1 MDHLAQWAISGLLAA
16 VFVVANCVNVSLLLR
31 TYRNADE
38 DTRSSPILLIG
49 GIGGAMSFALSP
61 SETLRAWYW
70 APLLVDLGTGPY
82 LAVIAGVL
90 LRRLWRSRSWL
101 ASVPFVHYLFEQDTP
116 RQRPYPNEQAIV
128 GCILGT
134 AVGDALGLACEG
146 LSRSRQSRM
155 FPELEGYKLLPFGKG
170 LCSDDTEHTC
180 MLAQSLIET
189 AHFRDPDGMA
199 RRLAVTFGWRLR
211 FWLLGLPAGIGFAT
225 LRAIL
230 KLWIGVPVRYA
241 GVYSAGNAPA
251 MRSALIGVCYGHDEP
266 RMRALVRAATRVTHT
281 DIKAQLGAQAVA
293 LAAHFAA
300 TRKNDV
306 IPAEFVATLEPLCE
320 GNAGVIEL
328 MRGVAASVA
337 RGESA
342 ASYAES
348 IGCGKGVTGFIYH
361 TVPVAIHIWLR
372 RQSDYR
378 GALIEAVRLGGD
390 TDTVAAVVGALVGTR
405 VGRDGIPAEWL
416 RDLWEWPRTHAWMEQ
431 LGAQLARSC
440 HDRASAG
447 ELPLNWFELLLRNVL
462 FIPLVLAHGF
472 RRLLPPY

>member
-1 MDHLAQWAISGLLAA
+1 MDHPAQWAISGLLGVA
-16 VFVVANCVNVSLLLR
+16 FVIANCVNASLLLQ
-31 TYRNADE
+31 TYRNPEE
-38 DTRSSPILLIG
+38 DTRRSPIVLMG
-49 GIGGAMSFALSP
+49 GIAGAMSFAVSP
-61 SETLRAWYW
+61 SETLRAYYW
-70 APLLVDLGTGPY
+70 VPLLVDLGTGPY
-82 LAVIAGVL
+82 LAVIAGIL
-90 LRRLWRSRSWL
+90 FRRAWKSRNWL
-101 ASVPFVHYLFEQDTP
+101 ASVPFVHYYFEREAP
-116 RQRPYPNEQAIV
+116 RHAAYPKEGAIV

-146 LSRSRQSRM
+146 LSRRRQSRM

-199 RRLAVTFGWRLR
+199 RRLAVNFGWRLR

-230 KLWIGVPVRYA
+230 KLWVGIPVRYA

-251 MRSALIGVCYGHDEP
+251 MRCALIGVCYGHDEP

-293 LAAHFAA
+293 LAAHFTTARTGA
-300 TRKNDV
+300 V
-306 IPAEFVATLEPLCE
+306 GPEEFVRALEPFCE
-320 GNAGVIEL
+320 KNERFIGL
-328 MRGVAASVA
+328 MRAMAASAA

-348 IGCGKGVTGFIYH
+348 IGCGRGVTGFVYH
-361 TVPVAIHIWLR
+361 TVPAALHIWLR

-390 TDTVAAVVGALVGTR
+390 TDTVAAVVGALVGAR
-405 VGRDGIPAEWL
+405 VGREGIPEEWL
-416 RDLWEWPRTHAWMEQ
+416 RDLWEWPRTPGWMEQ
-431 LGAQLARSC
+431 LGTQLARSC
-440 HDRASAG
+440 HDQASAG

>member
-1 MDHLAQWAISGLLAA
+1 
-16 VFVVANCVNVSLLLR
+16 VFVVANCVNVSLLLQAHR
-31 TYRNADE
+31 DADE
-38 DTRSSPILLIG
+38 DTRRSPIVLIG

-61 SETLRAWYW
+61 SETLRAHYW
-70 APLLVDLGTGPY
+70 LPLLVDLGTGPY
-82 LAVIAGVL
+82 LAIIAGAL
-90 LRRLWRSRSWL
+90 LRRLWISRNWL
-101 ASVPFVHYLFEQDTP
+101 ESVPFVHHFFAKEAP
-116 RQRPYPNEQAIV
+116 RQAPYPKEGAMV

-155 FPELEGYKLLPFGKG
+155 FPEIEGYKLLPFGKG

-199 RRLAVTFGWRLR
+199 RRLAVNFGWRLR

-230 KLWIGVPVRYA
+230 KLWVGVPVRYA

-300 TRKNDV
+300 ARTGTVAAD
-306 IPAEFVATLEPLCE
+306 EFVRALEPLCE
-320 GNAGVIEL
+320 KNARIIGI
-328 MRGVAASVA
+328 MRAMAASVA
-337 RGESA
+337 RGEGA

-348 IGCGKGVTGFIYH
+348 IGCGKGVTGFVYH
-361 TVPVAIHIWLR
+361 TVPIALHIWLR
-372 RQSDYR
+372 RQDDYR
-378 GALIEAVRLGGD
+378 GALIEAIRLGGD
-390 TDTVAAVVGALVGTR
+390 TDTVAAVVGALVGAR

-416 RDLWEWPRTHAWMEQ
+416 RDLWEWPRTPAWMEQ
-431 LGAQLARSC
+431 LGVKLARSC
-440 HDRASAG
+440 HEQASAG
-447 ELPLNWFELLLRNVL
+447 ELPLNWVELLLRNVI

>member
-1 MDHLAQWAISGLLAA
+1 MSHPEQWAISGLLAA
-16 VFVVANCVNVSLLLR
+16 VFIVANWVNLSLLVEAR
-31 TYRNADE
+31 HAADD
-38 DTRSSPILLIG
+38 DTRRSPIVLIG

-61 SETLRAWYW
+61 SETLRAYYW

-82 LAVIAGVL
+82 LALILWVL
-90 LRRLWRSRSWL
+90 AQRAWRSRNWMK
-101 ASVPFVHYLFEQDTP
+101 SVPFVHYLLEREPPAQGTC
-116 RQRPYPNEQAIV
+116 PNERAIV

-146 LSRSRQSRM
+146 LSRRRQSRM

-199 RRLAVTFGWRLR
+199 RRLAVNFGWRLR

-293 LAAHFAA
+293 LAAHFTASREGA
-300 TRKNDV
+300 VD
-306 IPAEFVATLEPLCE
+306 PHEFVQALEPLCE
-320 GNAGVIEL
+320 KNERFIRL
-328 MRGVAASVA
+328 MRAMAGSAA
-337 RGESA
+337 RGENA
-342 ASYAES
+342 DSYAES
-348 IGCGKGVTGFIYH
+348 IGCGKGVTGFVYH
-361 TVPVAIHIWLR
+361 TVPVALHIWLR
-372 RQSDYR
+372 RQNDYR
-378 GALIEAVRLGGD
+378 GALLEAVRLGGD

-405 VGRDGIPAEWL
+405 VGRDGIPPEWL
-416 RDLWEWPRTHAWMEQ
+416 RDLWEWPRTPAWMEQ
-431 LGAQLARSC
+431 LGARLARSC
-440 HDRASAG
+440 HGQASVG
-447 ELPLNWFELLLRNVL
+447 EQPLNWFELLVRNVL

>member
-1 MDHLAQWAISGLLAA
+1 
-16 VFVVANCVNVSLLLR
+16 V
-31 TYRNADE
+31 
-38 DTRSSPILLIG
+38 
-49 GIGGAMSFALSP
+49 SP
-61 SETLRAWYW
+61 SETLRSYYW
-70 APLLVDLGTGPY
+70 LPLLVDLGTGPY
-82 LAVIAGVL
+82 LAVIAAVL
-90 LRRLWRSRSWL
+90 LRRLWNSRNWL
-101 ASVPFVHYLFEQDTP
+101 ASVPFVHYFFEQVAARPT
-116 RQRPYPNEQAIV
+116 PYPKERAMV

-146 LSRSRQSRM
+146 LSRGRQSRM
-155 FPELEGYKLLPFGKG
+155 FPDLEGYKLLPFGKG

-199 RRLAVTFGWRLR
+199 RRLAVNFGWRLR

-230 KLWIGVPVRYA
+230 KLWVGIPVRYA

-293 LAAHFAA
+293 LAAYFAA
-300 TRKNDV
+300 ARADAAT
-306 IPAEFVATLEPLCE
+306 PEEFCRALEPLCE
-320 GNAGVIEL
+320 KNERFIAL
-328 MRGVAASVA
+328 MRGMAASAA

-342 ASYAES
+342 AAYAES
-348 IGCGKGVTGFIYH
+348 IGCGRGVTGFVYH
-361 TVPVAIHIWLR
+361 TVPVALHIWLR
-372 RQSDYR
+372 RHNDYR

-390 TDTVAAVVGALVGTR
+390 TDTVAAVVGALVGTQ

-416 RDLWEWPRTHAWMEQ
+416 RDLWEWPRTLAWMER
-431 LGAQLARSC
+431 LGTQLARSC
-440 HDRASAG
+440 HQQASAG
-447 ELPLNWFELLLRNVL
+447 ELPLNSLELLLRNIL